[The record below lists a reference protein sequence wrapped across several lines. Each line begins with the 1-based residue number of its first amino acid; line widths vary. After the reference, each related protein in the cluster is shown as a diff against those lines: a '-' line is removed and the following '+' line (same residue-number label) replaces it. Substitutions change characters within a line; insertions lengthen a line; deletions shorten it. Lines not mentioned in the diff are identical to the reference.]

1 MNVLP
6 KGSTPNGVIRPFKFK
21 ASEVLKSSNNNQK
34 LGTCLDR
41 RLMKELMEQGI
52 LSLEDLAKA
61 AADDE
66 IMSEIKKC
74 QQELKSMNK
83 YNLEELTKLKAIV
96 LDDLRC
102 IELKEKLEKVDKQV
116 LDLYNKILVARKAA
130 QTQDGDEFDR
140 AVFNEQIAKEFEAQ
154 ADALL
159 KQQFDLNNE
168 SNGMTEMHMLY

>member
-1 MNVLP
+1 
-6 KGSTPNGVIRPFKFK
+6 
-21 ASEVLKSSNNNQK
+21 
-34 LGTCLDR
+34 
-41 RLMKELMEQGI
+41 MKELMEQGI

-116 LDLYNKILVARKAA
+116 GLPDIKKKEFNDLYVC
-130 QTQDGDEFDR
+130 F
-140 AVFNEQIAKEFEAQ
+140 
-154 ADALL
+154 
-159 KQQFDLNNE
+159 
-168 SNGMTEMHMLY
+168 